1 MMTMDLRTYVLVD
14 RLQPQYAAFTG
25 KRTLGMIPI
34 VDMALLYMEVAPAA
48 EVYRVMDIAL
58 KTTDVRPGY
67 LNMEREYGFMEIH
80 SEHQEAVQVAGRRAL
95 EVLGLQESDRIKPE
109 VLSANLTTNIDPYQ
123 AQLINAR
130 NAGGLLLAYDTL
142 CVVEVVPAAYIVLAA
157 NEAEKAAH
165 ITLVH
170 YSSSGAYG
178 RLFISGT
185 ESEVRQARD
194 AAIRAIEALD
204 GRSRQART

>member
-1 MMTMDLRTYVLVD
+1 MMTMDLRTYILVD

-34 VDMALLYMEVAPAA
+34 VDMALLYMEVSPAA

-67 LNMEREYGFMEIH
+67 LNMGREYGFMEIH

-165 ITLVH
+165 ITLLH

-194 AAIRAIEALD
+194 AAVRAIEALA
-204 GRSRQART
+204 GRSRQA

>member
-1 MMTMDLRTYVLVD
+1 MVD

-25 KRTLGMIPI
+25 KQTLGMIPI
-34 VDMALLYMEVAPAA
+34 VDMALLYIEVKPSA

-67 LNMEREYGFMEIH
+67 LNMDREYGFMEIH

-95 EVLGLQESDRIKPE
+95 EVLDLQESDRIKPQ
-109 VLSANLTTNIDPYQ
+109 VLSANLTTNVDPYQ

-142 CVVEVVPAAYIVLAA
+142 CVIEVVPAAYIVLAA

-165 ITLVH
+165 ITLMH

-194 AAIRAIEALD
+194 AAVRAIEALE
-204 GRSRQART
+204 GRSR

>member
-109 VLSANLTTNIDPYQ
+109 VLSANLTTNVDPYQ

-194 AAIRAIEALD
+194 AAVRAVEALD